1 MQKANMKAAIMLY
14 ENGFDGT
21 TKIYLVD
28 GKQVDSLEEALRH
41 KQPVWIEVGAMFV
54 SMF

>member
-1 MQKANMKAAIMLY
+1 MQKVNIKAAIGFY

-21 TKIYLVD
+21 TTIYLVN
-28 GKQVDSLEEALRH
+28 GKQVNSLDDALLH
-41 KQPVWIEVGAMFV
+41 KDPVWIEVGAMFV